1 MPIELECGIPLTN
14 PRKHSE
20 YTRSFRSKI
29 RSIREIAKVNLEQAR
44 KKQNKQNHERNI
56 AWKSFIVS
64 QAVWL
69 KRPKSWKFGP
79 KWIGPYE
86 IMQMMGVN
94 YKIRSKVGKVSVVH
108 HDH

>member
-1 MPIELECGIPLTN
+1 MIFGRTPCMPIELECGIPLTN
-14 PRKHSE
+14 LNKHSE

-29 RSIREIAKVNLEQAR
+29 RSIREIAKVKIAKAR
-44 KKQNKQNHERNI
+44 KIQNRQNDERNKT
-56 AWKSFIVS
+56 WKPFSVG

-86 IMQMMGVN
+86 IIQRIGSEFRRLEV
-94 YKIRSKVGKVSVVH
+94 K
-108 HDH
+108 